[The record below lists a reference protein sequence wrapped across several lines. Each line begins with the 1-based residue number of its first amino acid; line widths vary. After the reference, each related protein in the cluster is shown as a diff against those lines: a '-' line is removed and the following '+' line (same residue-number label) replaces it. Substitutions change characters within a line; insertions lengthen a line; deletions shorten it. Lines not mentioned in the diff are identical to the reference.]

1 MKIKILVAMIALGVL
16 CSFSNY
22 ESIPV
27 EYSVIKQTKPSEG
40 EALIKKEDC
49 ATCHKIDKKVV
60 GPSYLDIAKKYPM
73 NDKNVKYLTDK
84 ITKGGSGV
92 WGAIPMSAHTA
103 LKKDDAKK
111 IAIYILSLNK

>member
-1 MKIKILVAMIALGVL
+1 MKIKIVTAIIALAGL
-16 CSFSNY
+16 SSFTNY
-22 ESIPV
+22 ESV
-27 EYSVIKQTKPSEG
+27 SGYSAIEQTQSSEG

-49 ATCHKIDKKVV
+49 ATCHKIDKKVI

-73 NDKNVKYLTDK
+73 NDKNVKYLSEK

-103 LKKDDAKK
+103 MKKDDAKK
-111 IAIYILSLNK
+111 IAIYILSLKK

>member
-1 MKIKILVAMIALGVL
+1 MKIKIVTAVL
-16 CSFSNY
+16 ISLTGLSSFTNY
-22 ESIPV
+22 D
-27 EYSVIKQTKPSEG
+27 SVSGYGTIKQAQSSEG

-73 NDKNVKYLTDK
+73 NDKNIKYLSEK

-103 LKKDDAKK
+103 MKKDDAKK
-111 IAIYILSLNK
+111 IAVYILSLKK

>member
-1 MKIKILVAMIALGVL
+1 MKIKILTAIITLTSL
-16 CSFSNY
+16 SSFTKY
-22 ESIPV
+22 ESASG
-27 EYSVIKQTKPSEG
+27 YSAVTEIQSSEG

-73 NDKNVKYLTDK
+73 NDKNIKYLSEK

-92 WGAIPMSAHTA
+92 WGAVPMSAHTA
-103 LKKDDAKK
+103 MKKDDAKK
-111 IAIYILSLNK
+111 IATYILSLKK

>member
-1 MKIKILVAMIALGVL
+1 MKIKIVVAFLALAGL
-16 CSFSNY
+16 SSFSNY

-27 EYSVIKQTKPSEG
+27 EYSDIKQTKPSEG

-111 IAIYILSLNK
+111 IAIYILSLKK

>member
-1 MKIKILVAMIALGVL
+1 MKIKIVTVLITLVGLS
-16 CSFSNY
+16 SFANY
-22 ESIPV
+22 EAASG
-27 EYSVIKQTKPSEG
+27 YSTIKQAQSSEG

-49 ATCHKIDKKVV
+49 ATCHKIDRKVI

-73 NDKNVKYLTDK
+73 NDKNIKYLSEK

-103 LKKDDAKK
+103 MKKDDAKK
-111 IAIYILSLNK
+111 IATYILSLKK

>member
-1 MKIKILVAMIALGVL
+1 MKIKILTAIIILVGLS
-16 CSFSNY
+16 SFTNY
-22 ESIPV
+22 ESA
-27 EYSVIKQTKPSEG
+27 YSVIKQTQPSEG

-73 NDKNVKYLTDK
+73 NDKNIKYLSEK

-103 LKKDDAKK
+103 MKKDDAKK
-111 IAIYILSLNK
+111 IATYILSLKK

>member
-1 MKIKILVAMIALGVL
+1 MKIKIIIAIITVGSL
-16 CSFSNY
+16 SAFSNY
-22 ESIPV
+22 ESITA
-27 EYSVIKQTKPSEG
+27 EYSVIKQVKPSEG
-40 EALIKKEDC
+40 EQIIKNQDC

-60 GPSYLDIAKKYPM
+60 GPSYLDIAKKYQM
-73 NDKNVKYLTDK
+73 NDKNVKYLTEK

-111 IAIYILSLNK
+111 IAIYILSLKK

>member
-1 MKIKILVAMIALGVL
+1 MKIKILVAMITLGSL

-22 ESIPV
+22 VSIPAQ
-27 EYSVIKQTKPSEG
+27 YSAIEQTKPSEG

-73 NDKNVKYLTDK
+73 NDKNIKYISEK

-92 WGAIPMSAHTA
+92 WGPIPMSAHTA

>member
-1 MKIKILVAMIALGVL
+1 MKIKIVVGLLALAGL
-16 CSFSNY
+16 SSFSNY
-22 ESIPV
+22 ESVPA
-27 EYSVIKQTKPSEG
+27 EYSVIKQIKPSEG

-73 NDKNVKYLTDK
+73 NDKNVKYLTEK

-92 WGAIPMSAHTA
+92 WGQIPMSAHTA

-111 IAIYILSLNK
+111 IAIYILSLKK